1 LRARKRKVREIW
13 IVEES
18 EYSDAIEEIR
28 ELAREQKVSVRP
40 VAAGRLQREAHS
52 ESPQGVLARAAEI
65 EPVTL
70 VELAKKVKGVEPF
83 LVVLD
88 GLTDP
93 HNVGAVMRSA
103 ALAGATGIVLPR
115 HRSANITPTVAK
127 AAAGAIEYLPMA
139 LVGGVANALKELA
152 DNGVWSLGLDANGET
167 SLFSDDVTRFATGSV
182 AVVVGAEGSGLSSL
196 VRRRCDVVVSI
207 PQTAVIDSLNA
218 SVAAGVACFD
228 IARRRA
234 LA

>member
-1 LRARKRKVREIW
+1 M
-13 IVEES
+13 
-18 EYSDAIEEIR
+18 
-28 ELAREQKVSVRP
+28 
-40 VAAGRLQREAHS
+40 QREARS

-65 EPVTL
+65 DPVPLLGLT
-70 VELAKKVKGVEPF
+70 KKVNGVEPF
-83 LVVLD
+83 LVILD

-93 HNVGAVMRSA
+93 HNVGAVIRSA

-152 DNGVWSLGLDANGET
+152 DNGVWSLGLDADGEM
-167 SLFSDDVTRFATGSV
+167 SLFSDDVNRFATGSV
-182 AVVVGAEGSGLSSL
+182 AVVVGAEGSGLSTL

-207 PQTAVIDSLNA
+207 PQSDVIDSLNA
-218 SVAAGVACFD
+218 SVAAGIACFD

-234 LA
+234 L